1 MTGILI
7 RSGNLDRRK
16 MEKMQG
22 KDGHLQAK
30 ERDLGQILPLWA
42 SEESYLLD
50 LGLLASRRAR
60 R

>member
-1 MTGILI
+1 MY
-7 RSGNLDRRK
+7 RRK
-16 MEKMQG
+16 MENMQG

-30 ERDLGQILPLWA
+30 ERDLGQILPLRV
-42 SEESYLLD
+42 SEECYLLD

>member
-1 MTGILI
+1 MY
-7 RSGNLDRRK
+7 RRK
-16 MEKMQG
+16 IENMQG

-30 ERDLGQILPLWA
+30 ERDLGQILPLRV
-42 SEESYLLD
+42 SEECYLLD